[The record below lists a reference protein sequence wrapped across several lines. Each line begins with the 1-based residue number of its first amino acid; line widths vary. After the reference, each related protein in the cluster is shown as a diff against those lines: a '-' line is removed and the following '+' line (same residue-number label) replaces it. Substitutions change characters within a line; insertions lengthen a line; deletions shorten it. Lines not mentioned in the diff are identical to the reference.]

1 MEKKKRRGNRREEEE
16 EEEEEEVHDVLDVS
30 SDDHGLLARIGARL
44 VDEAEHGLLELPERV
59 ELADHT

>member
-1 MEKKKRRGNRREEEE
+1 MEKKKRRGNRRE

-44 VDEAEHGLLELPERV
+44 VDEVEHGFLEPPERV